1 MSFRQAKSLMVGQDA
16 LEVDSHVTT
25 RLLDFNED
33 GTIDL
38 LTGNG
43 KGELRAY
50 LGKQSEDGINFQR
63 ATTIYAGSKLQW
75 GNTYT
80 GVVLAPIA
88 GNERADLVVAHTSN
102 KISIHPCQFKNR
114 EPVFSE
120 EAIEFTCK
128 IIVRDVS
135 MWLTGMETDS
145 TTLLQGHSMA
155 LSFGIPIPVPGNNL
169 ILEKDNHFMT
179 FAELTIH
186 SHESLTST
194 KMATWI

>member
-1 MSFRQAKSLMVGQDA
+1 MRIMTMSFRQAKSLMVGQDA

-120 EAIEFTCK
+120 EAIEFTVQDNCQG
-128 IIVRDVS
+128 RFDVAD
-135 MWLTGMETDS
+135 WNGD
-145 TTLLQGHSMA
+145 
-155 LSFGIPIPVPGNNL
+155 
-169 ILEKDNHFMT
+169 
-179 FAELTIH
+179 
-186 SHESLTST
+186 
-194 KMATWI
+194 